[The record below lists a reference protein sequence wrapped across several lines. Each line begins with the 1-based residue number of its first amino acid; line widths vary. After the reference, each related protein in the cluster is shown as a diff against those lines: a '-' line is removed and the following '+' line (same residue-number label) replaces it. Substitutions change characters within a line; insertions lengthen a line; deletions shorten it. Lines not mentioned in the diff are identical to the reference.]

1 MSGLQRTGRMTSP
14 LRLDGRFRWALYGA
28 FSVLFL
34 TGVGW
39 LIADALKDSPRGE
52 VWQQVAADLLMIHGG
67 ATMVT
72 LILLGALIP
81 VHMQRAW
88 RGRFNRS
95 MGTVTATANA
105 VLIATAF
112 GLYYVGSETFRF
124 WLSDAHI
131 GVGLIFPLVLI
142 VHIWLGRRSTRH
154 LGRR

>member
-1 MSGLQRTGRMTSP
+1 MSA
-14 LRLDGRFRWALYGA
+14 LRLEARFRWGLYAA

-39 LIADALKDSPRGE
+39 LIADALKEAPSGE

-72 LILLGALIP
+72 LVLLGALIP
-81 VHMQRAW
+81 THLQRAW

-95 MGTVTATANA
+95 SGTMMATANG

-112 GLYYVGSETFRF
+112 GLYYAGSDTFRL
-124 WLSDAHI
+124 WISDAHI
-131 GVGLIFPLVLI
+131 GVGLIFPLLLV
-142 VHIWLGRRSTRH
+142 VHIWLGRRSTRN
-154 LGRR
+154 LAKRDAT